1 MNYSLQCTCEKAEV
15 EEQQENKEDTNKRF
29 INFFH
34 TYCKKE
40 QEGVYTVAKIVIYIQ
55 VKSIFFYN
63 NRKLDESERCEEKK

>member
-34 TYCKKE
+34 TYSKKE